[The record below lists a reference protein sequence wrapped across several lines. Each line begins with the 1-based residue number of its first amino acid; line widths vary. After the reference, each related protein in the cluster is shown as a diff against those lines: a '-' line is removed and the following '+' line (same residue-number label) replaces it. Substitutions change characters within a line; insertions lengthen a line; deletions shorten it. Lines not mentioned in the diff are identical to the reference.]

1 MSGIIDKIKKID
13 NLYHAKGCTTS
24 QIKKAQNELGLEF
37 PEEFIDYVKEFGAIS
52 FYGTEW
58 TGLNVDGYLNVVE
71 ATKQER
77 ELNSSFPADC
87 FVLENQAID
96 GVITAVNEK
105 GNVYVIQYN
114 KKTLLCDSILEY
126 LDICIARKKDNNFAK
141 K

>member
-1 MSGIIDKIKKID
+1 MENIVEKIKKID
-13 NLYHAKGCTTS
+13 NLYHAKGCTTR
-24 QIKKAQNELGLEF
+24 QLKEAQNKLELEF

-77 ELNSSFPADC
+77 TLNSAFPTDC

-96 GVITAVNEK
+96 GIITAVNEK
-105 GNVYVIQYN
+105 GHVYIIQYD
-114 KKTLLCDSILEY
+114 KKTSLCDSISEY
-126 LDICIARKKDNNFAK
+126 LNICISRQKS
-141 K
+141 